1 MALDKKIQRD
11 VLIVDDDKN
20 ICEVLREY
28 CHNMGCFKNIV
39 FANDG
44 IMATQKL
51 RNQKFALI
59 LLDMNMPKKSG
70 YDILS
75 EFGPDTL
82 NQKENILVV
91 SGTLEKDLISK
102 ILGRGV
108 KIFLVK
114 PFDEPTFQDRVLKI
128 LNSAPIIAPTKP

>member
-1 MALDKKIQRD
+1 MVLDKKLQRD

-20 ICEVLREY
+20 ICEILKEY
-28 CHNMGCFKNIV
+28 CLNMGCFKNIV

-51 RNQKFALI
+51 RNQKFSLI

-70 YDILS
+70 LDLLG
-75 EFGPDTL
+75 EFEKGAL
-82 NQKENILVV
+82 NQRESVLIV

-102 ILGRGV
+102 IIERGV
-108 KIFLVK
+108 KTFLVK
-114 PFDEPTFQDRVLKI
+114 PFDEPAFQDRVLKV
-128 LNSAPIIAPTKP
+128 LSTPVAK